1 MDKQNVAYTMEYNS
15 AIKRD
20 KSLIQATCMD
30 LENMILRKISQTQKN
45 NYCMIPLLGGTEKRQ
60 MHRERA
66 R

>member
-1 MDKQNVAYTMEYNS
+1 MWSIRTMEYNS

-20 KSLIQATCMD
+20 KSLIYTTCMD
-30 LENMILRKISQTQKN
+30 LESMILRKISQIQKN

-60 MHRERA
+60 IQRGKA